1 MTVLATPSTT
11 LGSDLRGLGPLLRL
25 TVRRYRL
32 RLACWLVP
40 IIGLVAVTAPSYKS
54 AYPDLASR
62 ASLVDSLRGNDATKV
77 LYGQLP
83 LPGTLGQLAQWE
95 MGTYVIGLTAVMT
108 LTLAVSMTRV
118 DEDQGRAEVVATAGL
133 GRWTPT
139 AAIAMVLIATNAML
153 GLGAGLV
160 LALQAVGSTEMTVAG
175 AAAFGLV
182 VAMTGI
188 GVGATTLVVS
198 ELFWDA
204 SSTRRAAWVVLAAAF
219 AARVGA
225 DLTPW
230 HWLRA
235 VSWFGIKDAVAP
247 YTHNN
252 PGPLV
257 AAAIVSAALFTTA
270 FAARSRR
277 EFGAGLLAPV
287 PRRPRR
293 LAEVTPSSLVWR
305 LNRGSLLL
313 WCLPVAGIAA
323 LFGGMSHAL
332 ITLVG
337 TDSATGSM
345 FDDLSSATDP
355 VRQYFSFSYVFIVVL
370 PMVYGVH
377 TVLHTCTEE
386 HSGLL
391 DTELATGIRRTGP
404 LLARIVLAVVGSIA
418 LLVVGAA
425 VQAAVT
431 YAVADPATSRWAL
444 AYPLAQAPG
453 ILAATGIAA
462 AAVGWLPRQSS
473 IVWAVVA
480 WSAFTAVFAELVGLP
495 GWARSTALLGHG
507 PDGVTGG
514 VGGWMPWT
522 AVTLLVVV
530 AISGVAT
537 GLAGMNERD
546 IVVAK

>member
-95 MGTYVIGLTAVMT
+95 MGTYVILLTAVMT

-139 AAIAMVLIATNAML
+139 TTIAMVLIATNAIL

-204 SSTRRAAWVVLAAAF
+204 SSTRRAAWAVLAAAF

-235 VSWFGIKDAVAP
+235 VTWFGIKDAVAP

-252 PGPLV
+252 AGPLV
-257 AAAIVSAALFTTA
+257 AAAMVSAALFTTA

-287 PRRPRR
+287 SHRPRR
-293 LAEVTPSSLVWR
+293 LAGVSPSSLIWR

-355 VRQYFSFSYVFIVVL
+355 VRQYFSFSYVFIGLL
-370 PMVYGVH
+370 PMVYGVLA
-377 TVLHTCTEE
+377 VLRACAEE
-386 HSGLL
+386 RSGLL
-391 DTELATGIRRTGP
+391 DTELATGIRRAGP
-404 LLARIVLAVVGSIA
+404 LLARIVLAVVGSIV

-425 VQAAVT
+425 MQAALT
-431 YAVADPATSRWAL
+431 YAVADGGTARWAL

-453 ILAATGIAA
+453 ILAAIGIAA

-480 WSAFTAVFAELVGLP
+480 WSAFTAVFAELLRLP
-495 GWARSTALLGHG
+495 AWARSFSLLGHG
-507 PDGVTGG
+507 PDAVSSGVS
-514 VGGWMPWT
+514 GWMPWT
-522 AVTLLVVV
+522 AVAMLIVV
-530 AISGVAT
+530 AVIGIAA
-537 GLAGMNERD
+537 GLAGMKQRD
-546 IVVAK
+546 IVAT